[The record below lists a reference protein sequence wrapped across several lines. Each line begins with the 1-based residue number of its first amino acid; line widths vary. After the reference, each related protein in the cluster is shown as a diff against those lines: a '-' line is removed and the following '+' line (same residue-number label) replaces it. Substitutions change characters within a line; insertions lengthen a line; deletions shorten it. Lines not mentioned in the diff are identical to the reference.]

1 MSLYTTG
8 ELAKK
13 CNVSVRTIQYYD
25 ERGILVP
32 TDLTEGGRRLFSE
45 KDVATLETICFLRDL
60 DISIKDI
67 AEILESD
74 ESKKVIELLL
84 DELNKNLQAD
94 IKKKTEQLEK
104 IKNIR
109 NFLTSFKDG
118 SQKTIHDIS
127 SIMEDDRVVRNI
139 RGIMEEKEKRKK
151 MYKKMLIVGIPVEI
165 TGIVTFVIGILQ
177 GIWIPFF
184 VTTAVYTICAV
195 FLANYWYKRIE
206 YICPECHTRFQPRK
220 METLLANHNPKMRKL
235 TCPSCRRKIWSLE
248 VYRKEVDA

>member
-118 SQKTIHDIS
+118 SKKQFMTY
-127 SIMEDDRVVRNI
+127 RQLW
-139 RGIMEEKEKRKK
+139 RKK
-151 MYKKMLIVGIPVEI
+151 KSERKCTKK
-165 TGIVTFVIGILQ
+165 
-177 GIWIPFF
+177 
-184 VTTAVYTICAV
+184 C
-195 FLANYWYKRIE
+195 
-206 YICPECHTRFQPRK
+206 
-220 METLLANHNPKMRKL
+220 
-235 TCPSCRRKIWSLE
+235 
-248 VYRKEVDA
+248 

>member
-127 SIMEDDRVVRNI
+127 SIME
-139 RGIMEEKEKRKK
+139 EKEKRKK

-235 TCPSCRRKIWSLE
+235 TCPSCIAKLVDMSLQIMKIHH
-248 VYRKEVDA
+248 VFIFPK

>member
-45 KDVATLETICFLRDL
+45 EDVATLETICFLRDL

-67 AEILESD
+67 AQILESD

-84 DELNKNLQAD
+84 DEQDKNIQAD
-94 IKKKTEQLEK
+94 IRRKTEQLEK
-104 IKNIR
+104 IKGIR
-109 NFLTSFKDG
+109 NTLASFKDG

-127 SIMEDDRVVRNI
+127 T
-139 RGIMEEKEKRKK
+139 IMEEKEKLRKV
-151 MYKKMLIVGIPVEI
+151 YKKMLVIAVPLEAAE
-165 TGIVTFVIGILQ
+165 IVTFVIGILR

-184 VTTAVYTICAV
+184 MALAVLIICTV
-195 FLANYWYKRIE
+195 FLVDYWYKQTE
-206 YICPECHTRFQPRK
+206 YICPECHARFQPK
-220 METLLANHNPKMRKL
+220 KTEVVLGNHTPKMRKL
-235 TCPSCRRKIWSLE
+235 TCPDCKRKIWCLE
-248 VYRKEVDA
+248 VHRREVGV

>member
-118 SQKTIHDIS
+118 SQKTIHDILS
-127 SIMEDDRVVRNI
+127 
-139 RGIMEEKEKRKK
+139 IMEEKEKRKK
-151 MYKKMLIVGIPVEI
+151 MYKKMIIVGIPVEI

-184 VTTAVYTICAV
+184 VTMAVYTICAV

-235 TCPSCRRKIWSLE
+235 TCPSCKRKIWSLE
-248 VYRKEVDA
+248 VYRREVDT

>member
-127 SIMEDDRVVRNI
+127 SIME
-139 RGIMEEKEKRKK
+139 EKEKRKK

-195 FLANYWYKRIE
+195 FLASYWYKRIE

>member
-94 IKKKTEQLEK
+94 IKKNMQLNYILDSKHGTDISEVLKKKRVALVLHFYFEDLAEYCLHYVQSMPKEADIYVTVGSEKKKK
-104 IKNIR
+104 IKR
-109 NFLTSFKDG
+109 NGRTYAAYTG
-118 SQKTIHDIS
+118 
-127 SIMEDDRVVRNI
+127 
-139 RGIMEEKEKRKK
+139 KE
-151 MYKKMLIVGIPVEI
+151 I
-165 TGIVTFVIGILQ
+165 F
-177 GIWIPFF
+177 
-184 VTTAVYTICAV
+184 IC
-195 FLANYWYKRIE
+195 
-206 YICPECHTRFQPRK
+206 
-220 METLLANHNPKMRKL
+220 
-235 TCPSCRRKIWSLE
+235 S
-248 VYRKEVDA
+248 

>member
-45 KDVATLETICFLRDL
+45 EDVATLETICFLRDL

-67 AEILESD
+67 AEILES
-74 ESKKVIELLL
+74 EELKKVIELLL
-84 DELNKNLQAD
+84 DEQEKNIQAD
-94 IKKKTEQLEK
+94 VKKKTKQLEN
-104 IKNIR
+104 IKGIR
-109 NFLTSFKDG
+109 SSLTSFKDG

-127 SIMEDDRVVRNI
+127 S
-139 RGIMEEKEKRKK
+139 IMEEKEKRKK

>member
-84 DELNKNLQAD
+84 DEQEKNRAIRKNK
-94 IKKKTEQLEK
+94 K
-104 IKNIR
+104 
-109 NFLTSFKDG
+109 
-118 SQKTIHDIS
+118 
-127 SIMEDDRVVRNI
+127 
-139 RGIMEEKEKRKK
+139 
-151 MYKKMLIVGIPVEI
+151 YKK
-165 TGIVTFVIGILQ
+165 FFDFFQ
-177 GIWIPFF
+177 GW
-184 VTTAVYTICAV
+184 
-195 FLANYWYKRIE
+195 
-206 YICPECHTRFQPRK
+206 
-220 METLLANHNPKMRKL
+220 L
-235 TCPSCRRKIWSLE
+235 TKNNS
-248 VYRKEVDA
+248 

>member
-84 DELNKNLQAD
+84 DEQDKNLQAE

-109 NFLTSFKDG
+109 SFLTSFKDG

-127 SIMEDDRVVRNI
+127 SIME
-139 RGIMEEKEKRKK
+139 EKEKRKK
-151 MYKKMLIVGIPVEI
+151 MYKKMIIVGIPVEI

-184 VTTAVYTICAV
+184 VTMAVYTICAV
-195 FLANYWYKRIE
+195 FFTNYWYKRIE
-206 YICPECHTRFQPRK
+206 YICPECHTRFQPKK
-220 METLLANHNPKMRKL
+220 MEALSTNHNPKMRKL
-235 TCPSCRRKIWSLE
+235 TCPSCKRKIWSLE

>member
-74 ESKKVIELLL
+74 ESKK
-84 DELNKNLQAD
+84 
-94 IKKKTEQLEK
+94 
-104 IKNIR
+104 
-109 NFLTSFKDG
+109 
-118 SQKTIHDIS
+118 
-127 SIMEDDRVVRNI
+127 
-139 RGIMEEKEKRKK
+139 
-151 MYKKMLIVGIPVEI
+151 
-165 TGIVTFVIGILQ
+165 GIVTFVIGILQ
-177 GIWIPFF
+177 EIWIPFF

>member
-67 AEILESD
+67 AEILEAD

-84 DELNKNLQAD
+84 DEQDKTLQAD
-94 IKKKTEQLEK
+94 IKRKTEQLEK
-104 IKNIR
+104 IKGIR
-109 NFLTSFKDG
+109 GSLAFFKDG

-127 SIMEDDRVVRNI
+127 SIME
-139 RGIMEEKEKRKK
+139 EKNKYKK

-165 TGIVTFVIGILQ
+165 IGVVTLVIGIFQ

-184 VTTAVYTICAV
+184 LTVVMYTICAV

-206 YICPECHTRFQPRK
+206 YIIRGDDPQ
-220 METLLANHNPKMRKL
+220 
-235 TCPSCRRKIWSLE
+235 
-248 VYRKEVDA
+248 

>member
-45 KDVATLETICFLRDL
+45 EDVATLETICFLRDL

-67 AEILESD
+67 AEILESE

-84 DELNKNLQAD
+84 DEQEKNIQAD
-94 IKKKTEQLEK
+94 VKKKTKQLEN
-104 IKNIR
+104 IKGIR
-109 NFLTSFKDG
+109 SSLASFKDG

-127 SIMEDDRVVRNI
+127 S
-139 RGIMEEKEKRKK
+139 IMEEKEKRKK

-248 VYRKEVDA
+248 VYRREVDA

>member
-13 CNVSVRTIQYYD
+13 CGVSVRTVQYYD

-45 KDVATLETICFLRDL
+45 DDVATLETICFLRDL

-84 DELNKNLQAD
+84 DEQEKNIQED
-94 IKKKTEQLEK
+94 VKRRTEQLEI
-104 IKNIR
+104 IKSIR
-109 NFLTSFKDG
+109 SALSSFKDG
-118 SQKTIHDIS
+118 TQKTIHDIS
-127 SIMEDDRVVRNI
+127 QV
-139 RGIMEEKEKRKK
+139 MEEKEKRKK
-151 MYKKMLIVGIPVEI
+151 MYKKMVIIAIPLE
-165 TGIVTFVIGILQ
+165 TAEIVTFVIGILK

-184 VTTAVYTICAV
+184 VSLAVFIICAV
-195 FLANYWYKRIE
+195 FMVDYWYKQIE

-220 METLLANHNPKMRKL
+220 MEAVFGNHTPKMRKL
-235 TCPSCRRKIWSLE
+235 TCPSCKRKIWSFE
-248 VYRKEVDA
+248 VYRKGVNS

>member
-118 SQKTIHDIS
+118 LQKTIHDIS
-127 SIMEDDRVVRNI
+127 S
-139 RGIMEEKEKRKK
+139 IMEEKEKRKK

>member
-45 KDVATLETICFLRDL
+45 KDAATLETICFLRDL

-127 SIMEDDRVVRNI
+127 S
-139 RGIMEEKEKRKK
+139 IMEEKEKRKK

>member
-127 SIMEDDRVVRNI
+127 SIME
-139 RGIMEEKEKRKK
+139 EKEKFRTKK
-151 MYKKMLIVGIPVEI
+151 KQKEVHMGYGIAAVTALIVVFAFVVLMQNQSALNQVKQQLNTIQTMNRSHPANQDKTIVE
-165 TGIVTFVIGILQ
+165 TQ
-177 GIWIPFF
+177 K
-184 VTTAVYTICAV
+184 A
-195 FLANYWYKRIE
+195 
-206 YICPECHTRFQPRK
+206 
-220 METLLANHNPKMRKL
+220 KL
-235 TCPSCRRKIWSLE
+235 TPCPSTVPPTQENTS
-248 VYRKEVDA
+248 VPSVSPTPVPSAPAQNGVAQ

>member
-1 MSLYTTG
+1 M
-8 ELAKK
+8 
-13 CNVSVRTIQYYD
+13 
-25 ERGILVP
+25 
-32 TDLTEGGRRLFSE
+32 
-45 KDVATLETICFLRDL
+45 
-60 DISIKDI
+60 
-67 AEILESD
+67 
-74 ESKKVIELLL
+74 
-84 DELNKNLQAD
+84 D

-127 SIMEDDRVVRNI
+127 S
-139 RGIMEEKEKRKK
+139 IMEEKEKRKK

-206 YICPECHTRFQPRK
+206 YICAHVKLQLFLVPC
-220 METLLANHNPKMRKL
+220 ANACDDNNHERHQL
-235 TCPSCRRKIWSLE
+235 
-248 VYRKEVDA
+248 

>member
-13 CNVSVRTIQYYD
+13 CGVSVRTVQYYD

-45 KDVATLETICFLRDL
+45 DDVATLETICFLRDL

-84 DELNKNLQAD
+84 DEQEKNIQD
-94 IKKKTEQLEK
+94 DVKRRTEQLEK
-104 IKNIR
+104 IKSIR
-109 NFLTSFKDG
+109 STLSSFKDG
-118 SQKTIHDIS
+118 TKKTIHDIS
-127 SIMEDDRVVRNI
+127 QV
-139 RGIMEEKEKRKK
+139 MEEKEKRKK
-151 MYKKMLIVGIPVEI
+151 MYKKMVIIAIPLE
-165 TGIVTFVIGILQ
+165 TAEIVTFVIGILK

-184 VTTAVYTICAV
+184 VSLAVLIICAV
-195 FLANYWYKRIE
+195 FMVDYWYKQIE

-220 METLLANHNPKMRKL
+220 MEAVFGNHTPKMRKL
-235 TCPSCRRKIWSLE
+235 TCPSCKRKIWCLE
-248 VYRKEVDA
+248 VYRKGVN

>member
-13 CNVSVRTIQYYD
+13 CGVSVRTVQYYD

-45 KDVATLETICFLRDL
+45 DDVATLETICFLRDL

-84 DELNKNLQAD
+84 DEQEKNIQD
-94 IKKKTEQLEK
+94 DVKRRTEQLEK
-104 IKNIR
+104 IKSIR
-109 NFLTSFKDG
+109 STLSSFKDG
-118 SQKTIHDIS
+118 TKKTIHDIS
-127 SIMEDDRVVRNI
+127 QV
-139 RGIMEEKEKRKK
+139 MEEKEKRKK
-151 MYKKMLIVGIPVEI
+151 MYKKMAIIAIPLE
-165 TGIVTFVIGILQ
+165 TAEIVTFVIGILK

-184 VTTAVYTICAV
+184 VSLAVLIICAV
-195 FLANYWYKRIE
+195 FMVDYWYKQIE

-220 METLLANHNPKMRKL
+220 MEAVLGNHTPKMRKL
-235 TCPSCRRKIWSLE
+235 TCPSCKRKIWSLE
-248 VYRKEVDA
+248 VYRKGVNS

>member
-45 KDVATLETICFLRDL
+45 EDAATLETICFLRDL

-84 DELNKNLQAD
+84 DEQDKNIQED
-94 IKKKTEQLEK
+94 IKRKTEQLEK
-104 IKNIR
+104 IKGIR
-109 NFLTSFKDG
+109 NALASFKDG

-127 SIMEDDRVVRNI
+127 SIME
-139 RGIMEEKEKRKK
+139 EKEKLKK
-151 MYKKMLIVGIPVEI
+151 MYQKMLIIAIPLEAAE
-165 TGIVTFVIGILQ
+165 IVTFVIGILE

-184 VTTAVYTICAV
+184 MALAV
-195 FLANYWYKRIE
+195 FIICTVFLINDWYKQVE
-206 YICPECHTRFQPRK
+206 YICPECHARFQPK
-220 METLLANHNPKMRKL
+220 KIEVVLGNHTPKMRKL
-235 TCPSCRRKIWSLE
+235 TCPNCKRKIWSLE
-248 VYRKEVDA
+248 VYRKEVDV